1 MLRNGC
7 NYWNVILGIRR
18 IQQRVEATCPGRH
31 FARQRQQGAHNC
43 HHAKHTGDQC
53 LEEHIKVL
61 LGHSG
66 AQIVNKGVYLAKA
79 KNAKCL
85 RGMIKKR
92 RLVRH
97 HIVAKWTYGY
107 DLHQLVFEVYS
118 CMFHTLPI
126 KNYKSNHH

>member
-43 HHAKHTGDQC
+43 HHAKDTGDQC
-53 LEEHIKVL
+53 LEEHFKVL

-66 AQIVNKGVYLAKA
+66 AQVVNKGVYLAKT
-79 KNAKCL
+79 KHAKCL
-85 RGMIKKR
+85 KGMTKQR

-97 HIVAKWTYGY
+97 HKGGKGTFGY
-107 DLHQLVFEVYS
+107 DLHQLVF
-118 CMFHTLPI
+118 
-126 KNYKSNHH
+126 

>member
-1 MLRNGC
+1 M
-7 NYWNVILGIRR
+7 
-18 IQQRVEATCPGRH
+18 
-31 FARQRQQGAHNC
+31 
-43 HHAKHTGDQC
+43 
-53 LEEHIKVL
+53 L